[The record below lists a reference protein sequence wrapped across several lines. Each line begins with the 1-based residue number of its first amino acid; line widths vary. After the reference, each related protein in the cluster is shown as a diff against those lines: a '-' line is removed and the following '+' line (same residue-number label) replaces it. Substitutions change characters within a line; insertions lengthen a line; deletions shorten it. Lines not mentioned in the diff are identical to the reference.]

1 MASTLPTQNPQTRTD
16 HLVMRLTFEQS
27 PLATF
32 IIDPGMM
39 IIDVNQAALP
49 LLGPAETVLGRS
61 LVTVVGSRWSLTM
74 TRRLVEKVER
84 VLASGVRARPGEWR
98 AARSESASDDVFCI
112 ELRPLAHAGAVLGVM
127 CTVSEITRQVR
138 DRANGRRAEAAART
152 RILELERSNE
162 SLSHFAGMVSHDLQE
177 PLRMISSYVA
187 LLDRRAQGRL
197 DEATMGYL
205 AQIKRGSS
213 RLHAMISA
221 ILSYSSIG
229 ATISMEEIP
238 SMTVLQ
244 ETLEHLS
251 ERIQSTQSVIIHDE
265 LPVVHADRTLL
276 LVLFQNLLSNA
287 MKFCRGR
294 TPRIHIASVSG
305 PNDWVFSISDN
316 GIGIPSELIPKLFG
330 LFQRLHSEEEF
341 PGTGIGLATC
351 RKILERWGGRIWIE
365 STVGDGSIF
374 YFSIPKPGSKEQG
387 GPCP

>member
-1 MASTLPTQNPQTRTD
+1 MSTTLPSQNSQTRSD
-16 HLVMRLTFEQS
+16 HLLMRLAFQDS
-27 PLATF
+27 PLASF
-32 IIDPGMM
+32 IVDGGMM
-39 IIDVNQAALP
+39 VIDLNHAALP

-84 VLASGVRARPGEWR
+84 VLESGERSRPGEWR
-98 AARSESASDDVFCI
+98 SARPESAADDVYCI
-112 ELRPLAHAGAVLGVM
+112 ELRPLAHAGTVLGVL
-127 CTVSEITRQVR
+127 CTVTEVTRQVR
-138 DRANGRRAEAAART
+138 DRANGRRAEAAARA

-187 LLDRRAQGRL
+187 LLDRRAQGQL

-213 RLHAMISA
+213 RLHHMITA
-221 ILSYSSIG
+221 ILSYSAIG
-229 ATISMEEIP
+229 ATITMAETP

-244 ETLEHLS
+244 ETLEHLA
-251 ERIQSTQSVIIHDE
+251 ERIQSTSSVIVHDE

-294 TPRIHIASVSG
+294 SPRIHISAVAG
-305 PNDWVFSISDN
+305 PDDWVFSIADN
-316 GIGIPSELIPKLFG
+316 GIGIPCDMVPKLFG
-330 LFQRLHSEEEF
+330 LFQRLHTEEEF

-374 YFSIPKPGSKEQG
+374 YFSIPKPGSSADR
-387 GPCP
+387 CR

>member
-1 MASTLPTQNPQTRTD
+1 MSSTVPSQNHQARTE
-16 HLVMRLTFEQS
+16 HLLMRLSFEQS
-27 PLATF
+27 PLAAF
-32 IIDPGMM
+32 IIDTRMM
-39 IIDVNQAALP
+39 VIDINHAARP
-49 LLGPAETVLGRS
+49 LLGPPETVLGRS

-84 VLASGVRARPGEWR
+84 VLASGEGARPGEWR
-98 AARSESASDDVFCI
+98 TARSEDASDDVFCI
-112 ELRPLAHAGAVLGVM
+112 ELRPLTHAGAVLGVM
-127 CTVSEITRQVR
+127 CTVCEVTRQVR
-138 DRANGRRAEAAART
+138 DRANGRRAEAAARA
-152 RILELERSNE
+152 RIVELERSNE

-187 LLDRRAQGRL
+187 LLDRRAQGLL
-197 DEATMGYL
+197 DEATLGYL

-213 RLHAMISA
+213 RLHHMISA
-221 ILSYSSIG
+221 ILSYSAIG
-229 ATISMEEIP
+229 ATISMEEVP

-244 ETLEHLS
+244 EALEHLA
-251 ERIQSTQSVIIHDE
+251 ERIQTTRSMIIHDE

-294 TPRIHIASVSG
+294 PPHIHIASVSG
-305 PNDWVFSISDN
+305 PDDWVFSIADN

-374 YFSIPKPGSKEQG
+374 YFSIPKPGSVAQER
-387 GPCP
+387 PCP